1 MSNADLK
8 KRTLEKYRIKKEKEK
23 KKKTLLEKIERDEEI
38 IEVDE
43 NIAEHVE
50 DKKVEKKEKKKKQ
63 QEENEGE
70 SQDTNEDTDTEH
82 ESDDSLM
89 GDDEDEKDEFLT
101 SRPPYFYIDY
111 DEGNIQIARDA
122 DYGALLVKRN
132 EGLTPKL
139 IEKITDGKI
148 FDIKKNYLILS
159 CWKVLTKSNLNSF
172 SYDCTQDSYK
182 KFQRKMEET
191 IKWGSKPYLKE
202 RLIKDERYAF
212 TPFRDGV
219 IDMLRSL
226 YFSGVKIFIVC
237 NSDYSF
243 VKRLFE
249 YYKIDKYILE
259 FFTPS
264 RCGLPNG
271 RMTHFVDSYKDRR
284 KINKDRVFICI
295 ERFVGRFPI
304 KQSN

>member
-1 MSNADLK
+1 MNNADLK

-23 KKKTLLEKIERDEEI
+23 KKKALLEKIERDEEI

-43 NIAEHVE
+43 NIAQHVE
-50 DKKVEKKEKKKKQ
+50 DKKVEKKEKKQ

-159 CWKVLTKSNLNSF
+159 CWKVLTKSNLNRILTKNF
-172 SYDCTQDSYK
+172 SEKWK
-182 KFQRKMEET
+182 KQ
-191 IKWGSKPYLKE
+191 
-202 RLIKDERYAF
+202 
-212 TPFRDGV
+212 
-219 IDMLRSL
+219 
-226 YFSGVKIFIVC
+226 
-237 NSDYSF
+237 
-243 VKRLFE
+243 
-249 YYKIDKYILE
+249 
-259 FFTPS
+259 
-264 RCGLPNG
+264 
-271 RMTHFVDSYKDRR
+271 
-284 KINKDRVFICI
+284 
-295 ERFVGRFPI
+295 
-304 KQSN
+304 